1 MKRSNW
7 VALVC
12 LLCVLFTASLWVVD
26 VSASAIAH
34 GGGILTL
41 LGHQDPYF
49 IYHTGL
55 ILATLSF
62 FSMVLIAVH
71 FLVKD

>member
-12 LLCVLFTASLWVVD
+12 LLCIVFTASLWAVD
-26 VSASAIAH
+26 VSASAIAL
-34 GGGILTL
+34 GCETLTL
-41 LGHQDPYF
+41 LGRQDPYF

-71 FLVKD
+71 FLVRD